1 MNYIKLYEFTK
12 VLTFKNGKT
21 IWASQVALLIKEPA
35 Y

>member
-12 VLTFKNGKT
+12 VLTFKNGNT